1 MVKIKT
7 QIVEVIEYEQFI
19 NLRRYYLQQ
28 DKLINYYIAF
38 EGEVVKYVL
47 VLNRDK

>member
-1 MVKIKT
+1 MIRT

-19 NLRRYYLQQ
+19 NLRRHYLQHE
-28 DKLINYYIAF
+28 KLINYYIAIDSDI
-38 EGEVVKYVL
+38 VKYVL